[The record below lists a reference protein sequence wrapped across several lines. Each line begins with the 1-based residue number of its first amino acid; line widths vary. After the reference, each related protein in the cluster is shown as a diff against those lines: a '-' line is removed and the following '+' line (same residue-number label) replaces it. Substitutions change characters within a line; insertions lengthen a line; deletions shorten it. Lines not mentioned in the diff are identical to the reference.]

1 MLSVVNYFRV
11 EEEVTAR
18 TAIVKQLRETES
30 QLQEVQE
37 DLETEKAM
45 RSKAEKQ
52 KKDLNEAIN
61 NKQII
66 MNKIN
71 NK

>member
-61 NKQII
+61 NRQII